1 MNLIEKNERMKE
13 LIEMLNKYRDAYYNQ
28 TESLVSDY
36 RLPPGG
42 CWQIV
47 PAIVSRQLPVSGAVL
62 LTGPGVSG
70 SVCCRSSVSFPF

>member
-36 RLPPGG
+36 KDIVYGDSLEATGHHLRS
-42 CWQIV
+42 QIAFKFYDEKV
-47 PAIVSRQLPVSGAVL
+47 D
-62 LTGPGVSG
+62 
-70 SVCCRSSVSFPF
+70 